1 MSHVLPDFP
10 LLFQR
15 FPFAPRNSV
24 RHERDMERTCER
36 NFVFFPQCS
45 HSKVRISPTKPAGSG
60 EYQTARAFSP
70 HRRQTI
76 GLMWASGIYVNA
88 LRRTGIVL
96 FRIRKYSLVAGP

>member
-1 MSHVLPDFP
+1 
-10 LLFQR
+10 
-15 FPFAPRNSV
+15 
-24 RHERDMERTCER
+24 
-36 NFVFFPQCS
+36 
-45 HSKVRISPTKPAGSG
+45 VRISPSKPAGSG

-96 FRIRKYSLVAGP
+96 FRILKYSLVAGP